1 MLKGGAVPILPILV
15 FTTPLH
21 LAQRRIY
28 DPRIALCMDG
38 IALLFWLGASAA
50 LAAYQRIFKDYG
62 FGISGYSKRNAY
74 VPLMGSNRERA
85 LLVTRNDDG
94 DILDCYGH
102 GRCARTRKTRTAAAW
117 FSGAKL

>member
-1 MLKGGAVPILPILV
+1 MLYSFPYRSYIFRSILTHQKLQPGLIPVLVIACLTILPILV

-38 IALLFWLGASAA
+38 IALLFWLGAFAA

-62 FGISGYSKRNAY
+62 FGISGYSKRNAH
-74 VPLMGSNRERA
+74 VPLMGSNR
-85 LLVTRNDDG
+85 
-94 DILDCYGH
+94 
-102 GRCARTRKTRTAAAW
+102 AR
-117 FSGAKL
+117 